1 MKKIFELCK
10 SLIQNFGS
18 HKSASYDGN
27 NMDIED
33 ASDASFDDKKH
44 MIVFSPD
51 DGSSETKDRYNGYR
65 LVSDVNTDKAS
76 EGGIIIPSS
85 VNTEYDPEKNVNN
98 LISSTTIVGD
108 IAEDRHETIDCNES
122 NCETSTDKIN
132 DNPQSNQVELIPEF
146 NTTESYEGESNK
158 ENASES
164 SNNSSNESLD
174 KQLVKL
180 KSYNNTNQEIIIG
193 ASLRG
198 KSHIESNTECQDCHM
213 YDKLD
218 NGWIVL
224 VVSDGAGSAKFAE
237 RGAKANCNIT
247 LTLIKKLIQ
256 QKNWKTLPAEKEW
269 NIEVT
274 SIFLQIREIFS
285 HKVSKLNDGTTLSD
299 FCATIM
305 LAVITPDGVMAA
317 HIGDG
322 RMGFK
327 TNSNEWKS
335 LSTPH
340 KGEEANQTIFLQ
352 NLWNTPL
359 VPALKISGV
368 YVPET
373 VVVNEKP
380 KAVVLLSDGCEN
392 AAWECSIFNPIKG
405 HYEDKNIP
413 FAGFMNPLIESLLE
427 EDESN
432 RMDLFI
438 DILDHGTKACKLER
452 DDKTMLLL
460 ISS

>member
-10 SLIQNFGS
+10 SFIQNVGS
-18 HKSASYDGN
+18 HKSVSYNDDG
-27 NMDIED
+27 MDIED
-33 ASDASFDDKKH
+33 ASDAVSDDKK
-44 MIVFSPD
+44 ILDGLLSD
-51 DGSSETKDRYNGYR
+51 DCSSETKKIENVHR
-65 LVSDVNTDKAS
+65 LASDVNTDKETE
-76 EGGIIIPSS
+76 EGFISPSS
-85 VNTEYDPEKNVNN
+85 VNTKNDSECNVVNGN
-98 LISSTTIVGD
+98 L
-108 IAEDRHETIDCNES
+108 AEDRHGTIDYNES
-122 NCETSTDKIN
+122 NCEKNIVTII
-132 DNPQSNQVELIPEF
+132 DNPQSNQVEDFPGSD
-146 NTTESYEGESNK
+146 TTELYEGESNK
-158 ENASES
+158 GEASES
-164 SNNSSNESLD
+164 CNNSSTESLD
-174 KQLVKL
+174 KSFVKL
-180 KSYNNTNQEIIIG
+180 KSYINTKQEILIG

-198 KSHIESNTECQDCHM
+198 KSHIESNTECQDYHM
-213 YDKLD
+213 CDKLD
-218 NGWIVL
+218 NGWVVL

-237 RGAKANCNIT
+237 RGAKANCNIA

-256 QKNWKTLPAEKEW
+256 QKDWKTLPTEKDW

-285 HKVSKLNDGTTLSD
+285 HKVSKLNDGTKLSD

-305 LAVITPDGVMAA
+305 LAVITPDGILAA

-327 TNSNEWKS
+327 TKTNEWKS

-352 NLWNTPL
+352 NSWNTPL
-359 VPALKISGV
+359 VPALSVSGV

-373 VVVNEKP
+373 VVVNERP

-392 AAWECSIFNPIKG
+392 SAWECSIFNPITG

-413 FAGFMNPLIESLLE
+413 FTGFMNPLIESLLE
-427 EDESN
+427 EDDGT

-438 DILDHGTKACKLER
+438 DIIDHGTKACKQER

>member
-10 SLIQNFGS
+10 SLILNWGS
-18 HKSASYDGN
+18 HKSVSYDDR
-27 NMDIED
+27 MEIED
-33 ASDASFDDKKH
+33 VSDALYDDKKNLNGLL
-44 MIVFSPD
+44 SD
-51 DGSSETKDRYNGYR
+51 DCSSEPKNIRNGHR
-65 LVSDVNTDKAS
+65 MVSDVNTDKAT
-76 EGGIIIPSS
+76 EEGIIIPSS
-85 VNTEYDPEKNVNN
+85 VNTEYDSEKNVNI
-98 LISSTTIVGD
+98 LISSTAIVGD

-122 NCETSTDKIN
+122 NCETNIDTIN
-132 DNPQSNQVELIPEF
+132 DNPQSNQVENVYES
-146 NTTESYEGESNK
+146 NTAESYEGESNK
-158 ENASES
+158 GKASES
-164 SNNSSNESLD
+164 CNNSSNESLD
-174 KQLVKL
+174 KPLVKL
-180 KSYNNTNQEIIIG
+180 KSYNNTNQEILIG

-198 KSHIESNTECQDCHM
+198 KSHIESNTECQDYHM
-213 YDKLD
+213 CDKLD
-218 NGWIVL
+218 NGWVVL

-247 LTLIKKLIQ
+247 LTLIKKLVK
-256 QKNWKTLPAEKEW
+256 QKDWKTLPTEKDW

-285 HKVSKLNDGTTLSD
+285 HKVSKLNDGTKLSD

-305 LAVITPDGVMAA
+305 LAVITPDGILAA

-327 TNSNEWKS
+327 TNTNEWKS

-352 NLWNTPL
+352 NSWNTPL
-359 VPALKISGV
+359 VPALNISGV

-373 VVVNEKP
+373 VVVNERP
-380 KAVVLLSDGCEN
+380 QAVVLLSDGCEN
-392 AAWECSIFNPIKG
+392 SAWECSIFNPITG

-438 DILDHGTKACKLER
+438 DILDHGTKACKQER